1 MKKLILFIFSI
12 IATISVTAQSE
23 IPSDSIRRAPSSN
36 IKQFGG
42 FLLDMG
48 LMNKTLTR
56 LPKFQ
61 FDKPSLQK
69 DYNSIFKMDTNIIY
83 GQGFSD
89 TFSFS
94 SSTGFTYNWGFFSTP
109 QFLQMG
115 TFKLKNGWTLHT
127 YGDYNADGWKV
138 PNRNALPWEKN
149 NFRGAFEIKSNNGA
163 FGVRIEVQKGRGVD
177 Y

>member
-1 MKKLILFIFSI
+1 MKKLILFLFFMI
-12 IATISVTAQSE
+12 TTLSVVAQSE

-48 LMNKTLTR
+48 LMNKSVSR

-61 FDKPSLQK
+61 FDKPLFQK
-69 DYNSIFKMDTNIIY
+69 DYNQIFKMNTDIIY
-83 GQGFSD
+83 SQGFAD
-89 TFSFS
+89 TFSLS
-94 SSTGFTYNWGFFSTP
+94 GATGFNYNWGFFSSP

-127 YGDYNADGWKV
+127 YGDYDSDGWKV
-138 PNRNALPWEKN
+138 PNRSALPWEKN
-149 NFRGAFEIKSNNGA
+149 NFRGAFEVKSNNGA
-163 FGVRIEVQKGRGVD
+163 FGIRIEVQNGRTAP